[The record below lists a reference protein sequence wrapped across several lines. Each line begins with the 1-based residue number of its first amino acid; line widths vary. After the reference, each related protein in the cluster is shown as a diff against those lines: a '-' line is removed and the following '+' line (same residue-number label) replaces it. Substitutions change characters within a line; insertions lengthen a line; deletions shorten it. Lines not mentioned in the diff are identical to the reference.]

1 MYKRDFAVLLLSAF
15 AIYFTIQHEGAF
27 SYRRAWYH
35 HLEHDQAL
43 LESTDVLPP
52 PVAADLNGDGR
63 MEVITATHDA
73 KLQVLGPRRPGHAGE
88 GFAKAKLLAEV
99 SLAPYG
105 PNEVLSSHRAV
116 ALASGYLD
124 PKRNE
129 LVRALRK
136 QVLVVVTASWDV
148 LCFDHNLRL
157 QWTARVKEDVP
168 HGAHMAVREVAIH
181 ISNHTT
187 RVGDRGVVVI
197 GGSVDLG
204 DLAHQGDEGDASDED
219 VLERELA
226 AERSQEAFHAS
237 AKEGEALQDMDRG
250 SKHQGVDVSRH
261 FSYYAFDGGSGAP
274 RWKHEGADFHRDTE
288 RLSQQLLPALDF
300 RMDAAAL
307 EARHF
312 GEVACRDFRESVLAV
327 LPHRWARRSDTR
339 LQLAHF
345 VHHRPHGG
353 DRKRRLA
360 DRGDPTGGPKKPR
373 RPGRSPGGWP
383 DRASLHHSNP
393 VAKALGKV
401 AERAVLGGGGGKAD
415 AGGAAQHSAHSVAPN
430 VLVAHLEEGIEAV
443 HLYSGRTLCKLH
455 LPSPGL
461 HADLNG
467 DGVLDHVQ
475 VAGGHGSP
483 DGATSSHR
491 HTPGCW
497 AVAKSGIPP
506 REPLFNATICR
517 FPGQWGA
524 EASARAFSFGTDGG
538 VVPLEVAPP
547 AFLPVPGP
555 RGLYQQGHGLAA
567 FLNSRGEVTAYNA
580 HGERLWQHAMGLA
593 WSNRRPGG
601 LTGGNAAR
609 RVTPTLEALPLRTGA
624 VPAALLASGSWSA
637 VVLSEHGNR
646 LETLQFPA
654 LPALPL
660 QIADFNGDGL
670 NDIILVSHDG
680 LYGWAQVRHPGGVP
694 FAVLIACLIVA
705 MAVVYFTQQAG
716 PGRGKAKKGRST
728 DRVD

>member
-27 SYRRAWYH
+27 SFRRAWYH
-35 HLEHDQAL
+35 HLDHDQSL

-88 GFAKAKLLAEV
+88 GFAKAALLAEV
-99 SLAPYG
+99 SLAPDG
-105 PNEVLSSHRAV
+105 PNEVLSQHRAV
-116 ALASGYLD
+116 ALTAGYLD
-124 PKRNE
+124 PKHTE

-136 QVLVVVTASWDV
+136 QVVVVVTANWDV

-168 HGAHMAVREVAIH
+168 HGAHMTVKEVAIH

-187 RVGDRGVVVI
+187 RVGDRGVVVV
-197 GGSVDLG
+197 GGSADLG
-204 DLAHQGDEGDASDED
+204 DLAHHGDAGSAVDED
-219 VLERELA
+219 VLEQELA
-226 AERSQEAFHAS
+226 MELSQEAFHGS
-237 AKEGEALQDMDRG
+237 AREGEELQDIDRG
-250 SKHQGVDVSRH
+250 RKHQGVDVSRH
-261 FSYYAFDGGSGAP
+261 FSYYAFDGGSGAL

-288 RLSQQLLPALDF
+288 RLAEELMPALDF

-327 LPHRWARRSDTR
+327 LPHRWSRRSDTR

-360 DRGDPTGGPKKPR
+360 DGRDPASPAKPR
-373 RPGRSPGGWP
+373 RPHRPAGS
-383 DRASLHHSNP
+383 RADVHHSNP

-401 AERAVLGGGGGKAD
+401 AEQAARGGV
-415 AGGAAQHSAHSVAPN
+415 AAQRSAASAAPN

-483 DGATSSHR
+483 DARGDAPGHR

-524 EASARAFSFGTDGG
+524 EASARAFSFGSDGG

-555 RGLYQQGHGLAA
+555 RGLYQQGHGIAV
-567 FLNSRGEVTAYNA
+567 FLNSRGEVTAYNS
-580 HGERLWQHAMGLA
+580 HGQRLWQHAMGLSWA
-593 WSNRRPGG
+593 NHKTGG
-601 LTGGNAAR
+601 LGGGHAAR
-609 RVTPTLEALPLRTGA
+609 QVAPTLDALPLRAGA
-624 VPAALLASGSWSA
+624 IPAALLASGSWSA
-637 VVLSEHGNR
+637 VILSEHGNR
-646 LETLQFPA
+646 LETLVFPA

-660 QIADFNGDGL
+660 QIVDFNGDGL
-670 NDIILVSHDG
+670 NDIILASHDG

-705 MAVVYFTQQAG
+705 MAVVYFTQQVG
-716 PGRGKAKKGRST
+716 LSGGKAKKGRST

>member
-1 MYKRDFAVLLLSAF
+1 MYKRDFAVLILSAF

-27 SYRRAWYH
+27 SYRRAWYT
-35 HLEHDQAL
+35 LHDQAL

-63 MEVITATHDA
+63 VEVITATHDA
-73 KLQVLGPRRPGHAGE
+73 KLQVYTPYPPSGKSLWE
-88 GFAKAKLLAEV
+88 GFAKAALLAEV
-99 SLAPYG
+99 SLAPDG
-105 PNEVLSSHRAV
+105 PNEALSMHRAV
-116 ALASGYLD
+116 ALAAGYLD
-124 PKRNE
+124 PKRDE
-129 LVRALRK
+129 L
-136 QVLVVVTASWDV
+136 VLVVVTANWDV
-148 LCFDHNLRL
+148 ICFDHNLRL

-168 HGAHMAVREVAIH
+168 HGAHMAIKEVAIH
-181 ISNHTT
+181 ISNHTA
-187 RVGDRGVVVI
+187 RVGDRGIVVI

-204 DLAHQGDEGDASDED
+204 DLAHQGDEGESDLID
-219 VLERELA
+219 TRPCL
-226 AERSQEAFHAS
+226 
-237 AKEGEALQDMDRG
+237 GMG
-250 SKHQGVDVSRH
+250 GKHQGVDISRH
-261 FSYYAFDGGSGAP
+261 FSYYAFDGGFGAL
-274 RWKHEGADFHRDTE
+274 RWKHEANFHRDTE
-288 RLSQQLLPALDF
+288 KLSQQLLPALDF

-360 DRGDPTGGPKKPR
+360 DRGDPSGGPPKPR
-373 RPGRSPGGWP
+373 RPGRQA
-383 DRASLHHSNP
+383 DRAGVHHSNP

-401 AERAVLGGGGGKAD
+401 CPVAERAVLGGGTGGA
-415 AGGAAQHSAHSVAPN
+415 AGAAQHSVHGVAPN

-483 DGATSSHR
+483 DGGSPGHR

-524 EASARAFSFGTDGG
+524 ESSARAFSFGTDGG

-601 LTGGNAAR
+601 LGGGNAAR
-609 RVTPTLEALPLRTGA
+609 RVAPTLEALPLRAGA
-624 VPAALLASGSWSA
+624 IPAAILASGSWSA

-660 QIADFNGDGL
+660 QILDFNGDGL
-670 NDIILVSHDG
+670 NDIVLVSHDG

-716 PGRGKAKKGRST
+716 PERGRTKKGRST